1 MLKLAI
7 RNLAQNALDNLAGEK
22 LFADTD
28 KGKFVL
34 RAASYVDEL
43 AYLVIQL
50 HKRGK
55 LTWSKDKFG
64 RYVAKYKGLV
74 IEVHDGDSA
83 KASLVI
89 ILDKDEHAL
98 SRSPLI
104 ATLAH
109 TIQHILDTP
118 HAHLSLRDGN
128 MQSYYAE
135 QEKIAKKVMGI
146 LKSR

>member
-7 RNLAQNALDNLAGEK
+7 RNLAKNALDNLAGEK
-22 LFADTD
+22 LFVDTD

-34 RAASYVDEL
+34 RPASYEDEL

-64 RYVAKYKGLV
+64 RYVAKYKGLG
-74 IEVHDGDSA
+74 IEVHDGDSS
-83 KASLVI
+83 KSSLVV
-89 ILDKDEHAL
+89 ILDKDRHVL

-109 TIQHILDTP
+109 IIWHVLDTP
-118 HAHLSLRDGN
+118 HAHVSFDVLKDYHN
-128 MQSYYAE
+128 KQ
-135 QEKIAKKVMGI
+135 KKVAERVIDI
-146 LKSR
+146 LKSK

>member
-7 RNLAQNALDNLAGEK
+7 RNLAKNALDDLAGER

-34 RAASYVDEL
+34 RAASYADEL

-64 RYVAKYKGLV
+64 RYVARYKGLG
-74 IEVHDGDSA
+74 IEVHDDNSL
-83 KASLVI
+83 KSSLVV
-89 ILDKDEHAL
+89 ILDKDRHVLSKSPLVAALAHDIWHAL
-98 SRSPLI
+98 DVPHVLLSSDVLKEYYD
-104 ATLAH
+104 
-109 TIQHILDTP
+109 IQ
-118 HAHLSLRDGN
+118 REV
-128 MQSYYAE
+128 AE
-135 QEKIAKKVMGI
+135 KVI
-146 LKSR
+146 DVLKSK

>member
-7 RNLAQNALDNLAGEK
+7 RNLAKNALDDPLK
-22 LFADTD
+22 DRLFADTD

-64 RYVAKYKGLV
+64 RYVAKYKGLG
-74 IEVHDGDSA
+74 IEVHDGDSS
-83 KASLVI
+83 KSSLVV
-89 ILDKDEHAL
+89 ILDKDRYVL
-98 SRSPLI
+98 SKSPLV
-104 ATLAH
+104 AALAH
-109 TIQHILDTP
+109 IIWHVLGTP
-118 HAHLSLRDGN
+118 HAHLSSDTLRDYFN
-128 MQSYYAE
+128 KQR
-135 QEKIAKKVMGI
+135 KVAKKVIDI
-146 LKSR
+146 LKSK